1 MKSTDDVGGMT
12 CQGCVNAVT
21 RALTRAVP
29 GAKVAVDLAQ
39 GKVSFVGQG
48 DDEVIFHVVIL
59 LVLVF
64 PATSAPGAILQE

>member
-1 MKSTDDVGGMT
+1 MKATYDVGGMT

-39 GKVSFVGQG
+39 GKVSVEGQA
-48 DDEVIFHVVIL
+48 DDKTVRQAIVDAGYEVK
-59 LVLVF
+59 
-64 PATSAPGAILQE
+64 GAA